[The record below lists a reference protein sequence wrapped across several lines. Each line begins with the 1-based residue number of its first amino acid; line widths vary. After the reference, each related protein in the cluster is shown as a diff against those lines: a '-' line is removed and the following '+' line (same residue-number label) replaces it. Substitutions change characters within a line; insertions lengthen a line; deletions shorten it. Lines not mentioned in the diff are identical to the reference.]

1 MRVLIFWNS
10 QGREMVSGDT
20 LNPVGTTQAF
30 YGLGAAGGN
39 RIGAGL
45 RGGEWGGQRGVVQM
59 SPQGG
64 LA

>member
-1 MRVLIFWNS
+1 
-10 QGREMVSGDT
+10 MVSGDT
-20 LNPVGTTQAF
+20 LNPVGARQAF
-30 YGLGAAGGN
+30 HGLGAAGGN

-45 RGGEWGGQRGVVQM
+45 PGGERGGKRGGGQM